1 MCDIFIYIYY
11 ELCWRPVRQ
20 GVNMAG
26 RIYNTHT
33 LIRIYKYKYNIYISI
48 PHPHTCSRAPC
59 TISQGLHADDLGLHL
74 YLIKYFNIQHRCT
87 K

>member
-33 LIRIYKYKYNIYISI
+33 LIRIYKYKYNIYIY
-48 PHPHTCSRAPC
+48 PFPTHTHVRAHRAP
-59 TISQGLHADDLGLHL
+59 
-74 YLIKYFNIQHRCT
+74 YLRDCMQTTLDYICI
-87 K
+87 